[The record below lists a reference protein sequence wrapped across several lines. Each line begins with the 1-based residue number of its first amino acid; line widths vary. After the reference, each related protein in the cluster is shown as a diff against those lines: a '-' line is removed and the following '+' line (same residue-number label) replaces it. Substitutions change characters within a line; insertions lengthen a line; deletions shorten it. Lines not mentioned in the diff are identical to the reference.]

1 MMTGRRGAVEDARV
15 FDNEAYSRAPKDG
28 LDPVDSPLDD
38 SSPAIF
44 SPPTTEA
51 VSSRLNRMSTV
62 ESQLALLRSTVE
74 GLGAMP
80 SSEFG
85 AEMRSVQAELAR
97 LKELESVPGQL
108 KQVECRLDELE
119 RIWSADRAE
128 LATVTDKVETMALAL
143 DVVEQSLEY
152 FEDNDETLDNLRSRA
167 DDFDQHMGKVELK
180 LDELRKTAE
189 EARALALA
197 ANKSVDDLK
206 EGVSL
211 SLVSSGAST
220 PSGASVAERSSNA
233 RVKAAVHTLS
243 DGYR

>member
-1 MMTGRRGAVEDARV
+1 M
-15 FDNEAYSRAPKDG
+15 
-28 LDPVDSPLDD
+28 
-38 SSPAIF
+38 
-44 SPPTTEA
+44 
-51 VSSRLNRMSTV
+51 
-62 ESQLALLRSTVE
+62 
-74 GLGAMP
+74 
-80 SSEFG
+80 
-85 AEMRSVQAELAR
+85 
-97 LKELESVPGQL
+97 
-108 KQVECRLDELE
+108 
-119 RIWSADRAE
+119 
-128 LATVTDKVETMALAL
+128 TDKVETMALAL

-220 PSGASVAERSSNA
+220 PSGASLAERSSNA